1 MGLRE
6 VTFEL
11 AKGLV
16 SILAPK
22 QLHGPRVID
31 PRTLTATIEVFS
43 QPGHGKT
50 SYLWALLFMLR
61 KLSLVWPDYL
71 CWSQDEPTTLALRA
85 VQEALIAGR
94 LPAPA
99 GDAARYSLALQRLDR
114 WGRRPLIVWDRR
126 DPVFS
131 PGEADASSGEAPAWG
146 APALWLISLPDLD
159 ATEEQLIDLRFEELM
174 RARMAAGRSSGRDPL
189 KLIVALTKADA
200 IADLP
205 AALRRYLKEDRLGE
219 SQGAASPAAVAP
231 TSIPES
237 LSAQHYLATL
247 WRVDA
252 EIRTWL
258 QQRAAGQMLLRRA
271 AEYHVDPRFAIV
283 SAIGSGIAGGKSN
296 LLSWS
301 PRRVLDPLFWALE
314 LDTPRAS

>member
-6 VTFEL
+6 VTLGL
-11 AKGLV
+11 AQRLV
-16 SILAPK
+16 SILASNEKP
-22 QLHGPRVID
+22 GPVVID
-31 PRTLTATIEVFS
+31 PRTPTATIEVFS

-85 VQEALIAGR
+85 VQEALIAGL

-99 GDAARYSLALQRLDR
+99 GDTARYSLALRRLER

-131 PGEADASSGEAPAWG
+131 PGEAGDSSGEALAWG

-159 ATEEQLIDLRFEELM
+159 AAEEQLIDLRFEELM

-219 SQGAASPAAVAP
+219 SQGAASPAAVA
-231 TSIPES
+231 SIPES

-271 AEYHVDPRFAIV
+271 AEYHIDPRFAIV